1 MPTANSTASPKIA
14 LLWNSEPMNTIS
26 ADIPT
31 SNRNVLALLACG
43 CQVIVAP
50 SY

>member
-1 MPTANSTASPKIA
+1 MPTANSTARNRM
-14 LLWNSEPMNTIS
+14 LLPNSAPTNTIS

-31 SNRNVLALLACG
+31 SNKNVLALLACG
-43 CQVIVAP
+43 CQVIGAS